1 VLRNKIKFKVLIRDW
16 DVWGE
21 THRLEV
27 TLPVRRDFR
36 EEFELGGREEYF
48 QTRFQEVAVAH
59 VDQKAWKY
67 LLVQHCG
74 VYLGKEGSATF
85 ERHIPVEFFLVVQ
98 HDMTF

>member
-21 THRLEV
+21 THRLE
-27 TLPVRRDFR
+27 
-36 EEFELGGREEYF
+36 ELGGREEYF